1 MNFIWYIVSL
11 LIFTFIFWAIS
22 ELFKKGVWFL
32 EPLAIILYVLLY
44 SISIAAI
51 TAHFVLKAGYIWIY
65 FLFSAFLCFNVNGR
79 TILFRDEELR
89 LPARLIIDSSS
100 VLFYII
106 TVFLLYKSKIT
117 DYFVFVVGVLII
129 ALIFG
134 LISKVFRRN
143 NV

>member
-22 ELFKKGVWFL
+22 ELFKKRIWFL
-32 EPLAIILYVLLY
+32 ELLAIILYVLLC
-44 SISIAAI
+44 SIGIAAI
-51 TAHFVLKAGYIWIY
+51 TAHFVLKASHIWIY

-79 TILFRDEELR
+79 TILFRDEEFR
-89 LPARLIIDSSS
+89 LPARLIIDSLS
-100 VLFYII
+100 VLFYVI
-106 TVFLLYKSKIT
+106 TVFLLYKSNLT
-117 DYFVFVVGVLII
+117 DYFVVDVLII

-143 NV
+143 NA

>member
-22 ELFKKGVWFL
+22 ELFKKRIWFL
-32 EPLAIILYVLLY
+32 ELLAIILYVLLC
-44 SISIAAI
+44 SIGIAAI
-51 TAHFVLKAGYIWIY
+51 TAHFVLKASHIWIY

-79 TILFRDEELR
+79 TILFRDEEFR
-89 LPARLIIDSSS
+89 LPARLIIDSLS
-100 VLFYII
+100 VLFYVI
-106 TVFLLYKSKIT
+106 TVFLLYKSNLT
-117 DYFVFVVGVLII
+117 DYFVVGVLII

-143 NV
+143 NA